1 MKVVFTYLPIRL
13 EEITKIYLKYSIENL
28 NKENIIPI
36 IYSDIDYFKNTKLQ
50 YDWHEFDVDEKY
62 KKNNLWSYP
71 KLKILS
77 TIDVPFIH
85 LDNDLIVKTPHW
97 LLNNIDIKNLNL
109 AYKHHLPNDK
119 MDTFSEIHKK
129 YSDIPLNFMELNN
142 TCIIASTNHTKIN
155 KVYSDVLNI
164 LELNY
169 DFFTKKYKD
178 IPPITL
184 NQQYLNLYFNEINYL
199 FDENPSYDNID
210 KNGLCH
216 LAEKTMINNFI
227 TNNSLI

>member
-1 MKVVFTYLPIRL
+1 MKVVFTYIPIRL
-13 EEITKIYLKYSIENL
+13 QEITKIYLKYSIENL

-50 YDWHEFDVDEKY
+50 YDWHEFDVDKKY

-71 KLKILS
+71 KLKVLS
-77 TIDVPFIH
+77 TINVPFIH

-109 AYKHHLPNDK
+109 AYKHYLPNDK
-119 MDTFSEIHKK
+119 INTFSEIHKK
-129 YSDIPLNFMELNN
+129 YSEIPLNFTKLNN
-142 TCIIASTNHTKIN
+142 TCIIASNNHTKIN
-155 KVYSDVLNI
+155 KVYSDVLDI

-178 IPPITL
+178 VPPITL

-210 KNGLCH
+210 KNGICH
-216 LAEKTMINNFI
+216 LAEKNMISKLI
-227 TNNSLI
+227 TNNTLV